1 MNLAEKNHECFANFS
16 YSLHPCRIFII
27 NRKLGIELPNCPT
40 NPQQIWELVRQRSV
54 NLWDVMTRIRSGLFC
69 LEKDFD
75 LKMLAPALQEVIEA
89 HDIRCDPESP
99 VPSDDSLADD
109 VYEAAL
115 ELYLEVGTYV
125 TDARRCIKFEEEYI
139 ENALKLAPAETVFGE
154 GKDASTLT
162 PRKIEDKKPPFCM
175 FGAGSPVSEDIYL
188 NVLQSYAK
196 EPLANTF
203 SGGIGLNT
211 VGGMAIGGNTPSEI
225 YASVL
230 NAILTRQAAI
240 EVGKPK
246 KGIHNVVG
254 SAVSTAAIIAA
265 NQPEFGIRKT
275 DGFLVASLPEL
286 KIDYERLN
294 KVAYLLTSGNIIG
307 ALYGPIMGGYAG
319 GPEGTAVVTVA
330 TAIQNSIFY
339 QPHYQMCFPIHMTH
353 LCNTTRE
360 LLWVIS
366 MVGQAISRNTHLLVT
381 VAGELSSGPCTDMVL
396 YEATAYSVAGTVSGL
411 SLMAVEVAN
420 NRYLN
425 HCTGM
430 EARMAAE
437 AGHAIARSNMKRDV
451 ANELIKNVL
460 KKYEDKIEHAPM
472 GKSFREC
479 YDTEA
484 VTPSDEYLGIY
495 DDAVRELR
503 DLGLEI

>member
-1 MNLAEKNHECFANFS
+1 ME
-16 YSLHPCRIFII
+16 
-27 NRKLGIELPNCPT
+27 
-40 NPQQIWELVRQRSV
+40 PQQIWELIHQRSV
-54 NLWDVMTRIRSGLFC
+54 SFWDIMTRIRLGLFC

-75 LKMLAPALQEVIEA
+75 LKMLAPALQEVIKA
-89 HDIRCDPESP
+89 HDIRYDPESP
-99 VPSDDSLADD
+99 IPSDESLADD
-109 VYEAAL
+109 IYQAAL
-115 ELYLEVGTYV
+115 DLYLEIGTYV
-125 TDARRCIKFEEEYI
+125 TDARRCIKFDEEYVK
-139 ENALKLAPAETVFGE
+139 NALKFAPAEVVFGE
-154 GKDASTLT
+154 GKDSSTLT

-188 NVLQSYAK
+188 SVLQSYAK
-196 EPLANTF
+196 EPLADTF

-211 VGGMAIGGNTPSEI
+211 VGGMTISGNTPSEI
-225 YASVL
+225 YAAVL

-240 EVGKPK
+240 KVGKPK

-254 SAVSTAAIIAA
+254 SAESTAAIIAA

-294 KVAYLLTSGNIIG
+294 KVAYLLTSGNVIG
-307 ALYGPIMGGYAG
+307 ALYSPIMGGYAG

-330 TAIQNSIFY
+330 TAIQNSIFC
-339 QPHYQMCFPIHMTH
+339 QPHYHMCFPIHMMR

-366 MVGQAISRNTHLLVT
+366 MVGQSISRNTHLLVT
-381 VAGELSSGPCTDMVL
+381 IAGELKSGPCTDMVL
-396 YEATAYSVAGTVSGL
+396 YEATAYSVAGTISGL

-420 NRYLN
+420 NRYLD

-437 AGHAIARSNMKRDV
+437 VGHAIAKSNMKRNV
-451 ANELIKNVL
+451 ANELVKNIL
-460 KKYEDKIEHAPM
+460 EKYENKIEHAPI

-479 YDTEA
+479 YNTETI
-484 VTPSDEYLGIY
+484 TPSDEYLNIY
-495 DDAVRELR
+495 NNVAMELR